1 MLTRA
6 HSQTVWLQSPQCF
19 HFRSLPPSLLQQWYL
34 PQVCLPQLPRNIWL
48 LLHSTSFLRA
58 SKPTAFLP
66 LRERAGSLLHVPER
80 SAPQSYLSSR
90 EKSSNS
96 NMWPSHSKDL
106 LTPAVCYLPRLL
118 LHFCKSRGDCFYR
131 RRDWG
136 SENSPARGHIAGS
149 KFTPFRSW
157 AELKFGETSQGHAF
171 LWFSLWT
178 EKGRGCF

>member
-19 HFRSLPPSLLQQWYL
+19 HFRSLPPSLLQHWYL
-34 PQVCLPQLPRNIWL
+34 PQVCLPQPPRNTWL

-66 LRERAGSLLHVPER
+66 LRERAGSPLHAQRDLLPKATWAHLRRAVTVICGP
-80 SAPQSYLSSR
+80 
-90 EKSSNS
+90 
-96 NMWPSHSKDL
+96 HSKDL

-131 RRDWG
+131 RHDCG